1 MDKRV
6 RTGCVTCR
14 KRRVKCDEAKPS
26 CNRCRT
32 ANFVCEGYAPPRQAP
47 NAPPPPLVSTSPKQD
62 TPEGSSI
69 SELSWRHT
77 NWRQEQLPLY
87 HHFVTTTVV
96 RLFRKDHISFWRDQ
110 VAQMSYGL
118 DIVYEALLAIGAMHR
133 SSLLTGQHES
143 FQEATKFRVL
153 GLRAYGNTLRLLPSH
168 LRQHAVADILAALI
182 VLMLLTYFEVRSWV
196 FKLFG
201 KY

>member
-1 MDKRV
+1 MDRRV
-6 RTGCVTCR
+6 RTGCATCR
-14 KRRVKCDEAKPS
+14 KRRVKCDEARPV

-47 NAPPPPLVSTSPKQD
+47 NAPLLAPASPRHD

-96 RLFRKDHISFWRDQ
+96 RLFRQDHISFWRDQ

-133 SSLLTGQHES
+133 SSLLTCQHES

-153 GLRAYGNTLRLLPSH
+153 GLRAYGNALRLLPSH
-168 LRQHAVADILAALI
+168 LTQHTVADILAALI
-182 VLMLLTYFEVRSWV
+182 VLMLLTYFEVRSW
-196 FKLFG
+196 FFPFFRPC
-201 KY
+201 

>member
-1 MDKRV
+1 MDRRV
-6 RTGCVTCR
+6 RTGCGTCR
-14 KRRVKCDEAKPS
+14 KRRVKCDEARPT

-32 ANFVCEGYAPPRQAP
+32 ANFVCEGYAPPRQAQ
-47 NAPPPPLVSTSPKQD
+47 NAPPAAISPRQN
-62 TPEGSSI
+62 TPEESI

-96 RLFRKDHISFWRDQ
+96 RLFRQDHISFWRDQ

-133 SSLLTGQHES
+133 SSLLMCQHES

-153 GLRAYGNTLRLLPSH
+153 GLRAYGNALRLLPSH
-168 LRQHAVADILAALI
+168 LTQHTVADILAALI
-182 VLMLLTYFEVRSWV
+182 VLMLLTYFEVQPWIFPFFRQC
-196 FKLFG
+196 
-201 KY
+201 